1 MQKSFEQFIK
11 EFQAADL
18 TKRAYEKN
26 LALFDRFLK
35 GKEPDERKV
44 EEYMLDME
52 GRGSGFCHRKS
63 ASFGDQ
69 GLFPLAQK
77 TRDPGETRILG
88 ILMIRGPKVHNK
100 IPRLI
105 ASEEVKAV
113 VAAAGTDYERALI
126 MTIYDAALRIK
137 ELMGLLVEDINFK
150 DMEIKITGKGG
161 DEALIP
167 VGQET
172 IEALRKYIGTRQGKV
187 FPQPYYQLAYD
198 LKRVANKAGVRKLHP
213 HELRHARAQNLRD
226 AGVKVEDAQEFL
238 RHKNI
243 TTTMRY
249 FRGDPSQLRKKINNA
264 F

>member
-52 GRGSGFCHRKS
+52 GRGLGSATVNQHLSAIRAYFLWRKKH
-63 ASFGDQ
+63 ATPEKRGYWD
-69 GLFPLAQK
+69 
-77 TRDPGETRILG
+77 
-88 ILMIRGPKVHNK
+88 LMIRGPKVHNK